1 MKYTE
6 NNVVKIPTPRVKE
19 KPLIER
25 KVLATQ
31 LILVYKNF
39 NDRRALEKLKDQD
52 CIEFVLSLDRIV
64 SNEKIAK
71 TKNWVSENWMFN
83 LWDKPT
89 HLGEGLPVGR
99 MKCGA
104 TAIIIE
110 KENDDYKIF
119 SPYDESIGWIN
130 KKQISFTFYQ
140 NPKTQKPCDQITKQ
154 AYLLYTSK
162 F

>member
-1 MKYTE
+1 M
-6 NNVVKIPTPRVKE
+6 IR
-19 KPLIER
+19 ER
-25 KVLATQ
+25 KIGIPHVLVMILALALADYLFSPTYQ
-31 LILVYKNF
+31 KLIIVYKNF
-39 NDRRALEKLKDQD
+39 KDRQALEKLKGQD
-52 CIEFVLSLDRIV
+52 CIEFILSIDRVV

-83 LWDKPT
+83 LWDKPA

-110 KENDDYKIF
+110 KENDDYKIL

-130 KKQISFTFYQ
+130 KKQVSFIFYQ
-140 NPKTQKPCDQITKQ
+140 NPKTQRPCK
-154 AYLLYTSK
+154 
-162 F
+162 

>member
-1 MKYTE
+1 M
-6 NNVVKIPTPRVKE
+6 IR
-19 KPLIER
+19 ER
-25 KVLATQ
+25 KIGITHVLVLILALALADYLLSPTYQ
-31 LILVYKNF
+31 KLILVYKNF
-39 NDRRALEKLKDQD
+39 KDKRTLEKLKDQD
-52 CIEFVLSLDRIV
+52 CIEFALSLDRIV
-64 SNEKIAK
+64 SNEKKAK

-104 TAIIIE
+104 TAIIID
-110 KENDDYKIF
+110 KENDDYKIL

-140 NPKTQKPCDQITKQ
+140 NPKTQKPCD
-154 AYLLYTSK
+154 
-162 F
+162 

>member
-1 MKYTE
+1 MIRDR
-6 NNVVKIPTPRVKE
+6 KIGIPHVLVLILALAFADYLLSPTYQK
-19 KPLIER
+19 
-25 KVLATQ
+25 
-31 LILVYKNF
+31 LILVYNKF
-39 NDRRALEKLKDQD
+39 KDRRTLEKLKDQD
-52 CIEFVLSLDRIV
+52 CIEFALSLDRIV
-64 SNEKIAK
+64 SNEKKAK

-110 KENDDYKIF
+110 KENDDYKIL

-140 NPKTQKPCDQITKQ
+140 NPKTQKPCN
-154 AYLLYTSK
+154 
-162 F
+162 

>member
-1 MKYTE
+1 M
-6 NNVVKIPTPRVKE
+6 IR
-19 KPLIER
+19 ER
-25 KVLATQ
+25 KIGIPHVLVLILALALADYLLSPTYQ
-31 LILVYKNF
+31 KLILVYNNF
-39 NDRRALEKLKDQD
+39 KDRRTLEKLKDQD
-52 CIEFVLSLDRIV
+52 CIEFALSLDRIV
-64 SNEKIAK
+64 SNEKKAK

-83 LWDKPT
+83 IWDKPT

-110 KENDDYKIF
+110 KENDDYKIL

-140 NPKTQKPCDQITKQ
+140 NPKTQKPCD
-154 AYLLYTSK
+154 
-162 F
+162 

>member
-1 MKYTE
+1 MIRDR
-6 NNVVKIPTPRVKE
+6 KIGIPHVLVLILALALADYLLSPTYHK
-19 KPLIER
+19 
-25 KVLATQ
+25 

-39 NDRRALEKLKDQD
+39 KDRRILEKLKDKD

-64 SNEKIAK
+64 SNEKTAK

-110 KENDDYKIF
+110 KENDDYKIL

-140 NPKTQKPCDQITKQ
+140 NPKTQKPCD
-154 AYLLYTSK
+154 
-162 F
+162 

>member
-1 MKYTE
+1 M
-6 NNVVKIPTPRVKE
+6 IR
-19 KPLIER
+19 ER
-25 KVLATQ
+25 KIGIPHVLVLILALALADYLLSPTYQ
-31 LILVYKNF
+31 KLILVYKNF
-39 NDRRALEKLKDQD
+39 KDRRTLEKLKDQD
-52 CIEFVLSLDRIV
+52 CIEFALSLDRIV
-64 SNEKIAK
+64 SNEKKAK

-83 LWDKPT
+83 IWDKPT

-110 KENDDYKIF
+110 KENDDYKIL

-140 NPKTQKPCDQITKQ
+140 NPKTQKPCD
-154 AYLLYTSK
+154 
-162 F
+162 

>member
-1 MKYTE
+1 MIIEK
-6 NNVVKIPTPRVKE
+6 KIGIPHVLVLILALALADYLLSPTYQK
-19 KPLIER
+19 
-25 KVLATQ
+25 
-31 LILVYKNF
+31 LILVYNNF
-39 NDRRALEKLKDQD
+39 KDRRTLEKLKDQD

-140 NPKTQKPCDQITKQ
+140 NPKTQKPCD
-154 AYLLYTSK
+154 
-162 F
+162 

>member
-1 MKYTE
+1 MIRKR
-6 NNVVKIPTPRVKE
+6 KIGIPHVLVLILALALTNYLLSPTYQK
-19 KPLIER
+19 
-25 KVLATQ
+25 

-39 NDRRALEKLKDQD
+39 KDRRTLEKLKDQD
-52 CIEFVLSLDRIV
+52 CIEFALSLDRIV
-64 SNEKIAK
+64 SNEKKAK

-104 TAIIIE
+104 TAIIID
-110 KENDDYKIF
+110 KENDDYKIL

-140 NPKTQKPCDQITKQ
+140 NPKTQKPCN
-154 AYLLYTSK
+154 
-162 F
+162 

>member
-1 MKYTE
+1 MIRDR
-6 NNVVKIPTPRVKE
+6 KIGIPHVLVLILALALADYLLSPTYQK
-19 KPLIER
+19 
-25 KVLATQ
+25 

-39 NDRRALEKLKDQD
+39 KDRRTLEKLKDQD

-64 SNEKIAK
+64 SNEKKAK

-110 KENDDYKIF
+110 KENDDYKIL

-140 NPKTQKPCDQITKQ
+140 NPKTQKPCD
-154 AYLLYTSK
+154 
-162 F
+162 

>member
-1 MKYTE
+1 M
-6 NNVVKIPTPRVKE
+6 IR
-19 KPLIER
+19 ER
-25 KVLATQ
+25 KIGIPHVLVLILALALADYLLSPTYQ
-31 LILVYKNF
+31 KLILVYKNF
-39 NDRRALEKLKDQD
+39 KDRRTLEKLKDQD
-52 CIEFVLSLDRIV
+52 CIEFALSLDRIV
-64 SNEKIAK
+64 SNEKKAK

-110 KENDDYKIF
+110 KENDDYKIL

-140 NPKTQKPCDQITKQ
+140 NPKTQKPCD
-154 AYLLYTSK
+154 
-162 F
+162 

>member
-1 MKYTE
+1 M
-6 NNVVKIPTPRVKE
+6 IR
-19 KPLIER
+19 ER
-25 KVLATQ
+25 KIGIPHVLVLILALALADYLLSPTYQ
-31 LILVYKNF
+31 KLILVYKNF
-39 NDRRALEKLKDQD
+39 KDRRTLEKLKDQD

-64 SNEKIAK
+64 SNERIAK

-110 KENDDYKIF
+110 KENDDYKIL

-140 NPKTQKPCDQITKQ
+140 NPKTQKPCD
-154 AYLLYTSK
+154 
-162 F
+162 

>member
-1 MKYTE
+1 MIREK
-6 NNVVKIPTPRVKE
+6 KIGIPHVLVLILALALADYLLSPTYQK
-19 KPLIER
+19 
-25 KVLATQ
+25 

-39 NDRRALEKLKDQD
+39 KDRRTLEKLKDQD

-64 SNEKIAK
+64 SNERIAK

-89 HLGEGLPVGR
+89 HLGQGLPVGR

-104 TAIIIE
+104 TAIIID
-110 KENDDYKIF
+110 KENDDYKIL

-130 KKQISFTFYQ
+130 KKQVSFTFYQ
-140 NPKTQKPCDQITKQ
+140 NPKTQKPCD
-154 AYLLYTSK
+154 
-162 F
+162 

>member
-1 MKYTE
+1 M
-6 NNVVKIPTPRVKE
+6 IR
-19 KPLIER
+19 ER
-25 KVLATQ
+25 KIGIPHVLVLILALALADYLLSPTYQ
-31 LILVYKNF
+31 KLILVYKNF
-39 NDRRALEKLKDQD
+39 KDRRTLEKLKDQD
-52 CIEFVLSLDRIV
+52 CIEFALSLDRIV
-64 SNEKIAK
+64 SNEKTAK

-83 LWDKPT
+83 IWDKPT

-110 KENDDYKIF
+110 KENDDYKIL

-140 NPKTQKPCDQITKQ
+140 NPKTQKPCN
-154 AYLLYTSK
+154 
-162 F
+162 

>member
-1 MKYTE
+1 M
-6 NNVVKIPTPRVKE
+6 IR
-19 KPLIER
+19 ER
-25 KVLATQ
+25 KIGIPHVLVLILALALTNYLLSPTYQ
-31 LILVYKNF
+31 KLILVYKNF
-39 NDRRALEKLKDQD
+39 KDRRTLEKLKDQD
-52 CIEFVLSLDRIV
+52 CIEFALSLDRIV
-64 SNEKIAK
+64 SNEKKAK

-104 TAIIIE
+104 TAIIID
-110 KENDDYKIF
+110 KENDDYKIL

-140 NPKTQKPCDQITKQ
+140 NPKTQKPCD
-154 AYLLYTSK
+154 
-162 F
+162 

>member
-1 MKYTE
+1 MIREK
-6 NNVVKIPTPRVKE
+6 KIGIPHVLVLILALALADYLLSPTYQK
-19 KPLIER
+19 
-25 KVLATQ
+25 

-39 NDRRALEKLKDQD
+39 KDRRTLEKLKDQD
-52 CIEFVLSLDRIV
+52 CIEFALSLDRIV
-64 SNEKIAK
+64 FNEKKAK

-83 LWDKPT
+83 IWDKPT

-110 KENDDYKIF
+110 KENDDYKIL

-140 NPKTQKPCDQITKQ
+140 NPKTQKPCD
-154 AYLLYTSK
+154 
-162 F
+162 

>member
-1 MKYTE
+1 M
-6 NNVVKIPTPRVKE
+6 IR
-19 KPLIER
+19 ER
-25 KVLATQ
+25 KIGIPHVLVLILALALADYLLSPTYQ
-31 LILVYKNF
+31 KLILVYNNF
-39 NDRRALEKLKDQD
+39 KDRRTLEKLKDQD
-52 CIEFVLSLDRIV
+52 CIEFALSLDRIV
-64 SNEKIAK
+64 SNEKKAK

-110 KENDDYKIF
+110 KENDDYKIL

-140 NPKTQKPCDQITKQ
+140 NPKTQKPCN
-154 AYLLYTSK
+154 
-162 F
+162 

>member
-1 MKYTE
+1 M
-6 NNVVKIPTPRVKE
+6 IR
-19 KPLIER
+19 ER
-25 KVLATQ
+25 KIGIPHVLVMILALALADYLFSPTYQ
-31 LILVYKNF
+31 KLIIVYKNF
-39 NDRRALEKLKDQD
+39 KDRQALEKLKGQD
-52 CIEFVLSLDRIV
+52 CIEFILSIDRVV

-83 LWDKPT
+83 LWDKPA

-110 KENDDYKIF
+110 KENDDYKIL

-130 KKQISFTFYQ
+130 KKQISFTYYQ
-140 NPKTQKPCDQITKQ
+140 NPKTRKPCD
-154 AYLLYTSK
+154 
-162 F
+162 

>member
-1 MKYTE
+1 MIK
-6 NNVVKIPTPRVKE
+6 
-19 KPLIER
+19 ER
-25 KVLATQ
+25 KIGIPHVLVLILALALADYLLSPTYQ
-31 LILVYKNF
+31 KLILVYKNF
-39 NDRRALEKLKDQD
+39 KDRRTLEKLKDQD

-64 SNEKIAK
+64 SNEKITK

-110 KENDDYKIF
+110 KENDDYKIL

-140 NPKTQKPCDQITKQ
+140 NPKTQKPCD
-154 AYLLYTSK
+154 
-162 F
+162 

>member
-1 MKYTE
+1 M
-6 NNVVKIPTPRVKE
+6 IR
-19 KPLIER
+19 ER
-25 KVLATQ
+25 KIGIPHVLVLILALALADYLLSPTYQ
-31 LILVYKNF
+31 KLILVYKNF
-39 NDRRALEKLKDQD
+39 KDRRTLEKLKDQD

-64 SNEKIAK
+64 SNERIAK

-89 HLGEGLPVGR
+89 HLGQGLPVGR

-110 KENDDYKIF
+110 KENDDYKIL

-140 NPKTQKPCDQITKQ
+140 NPKTQKPCD
-154 AYLLYTSK
+154 
-162 F
+162 

>member
-1 MKYTE
+1 MIT
-6 NNVVKIPTPRVKE
+6 
-19 KPLIER
+19 ER
-25 KVLATQ
+25 KIGIPHVLVLILALALAYYFFSPTYQ
-31 LILVYKNF
+31 KLILVYKNF
-39 NDRRALEKLKDQD
+39 KDRRTLEKLKDQD
-52 CIEFVLSLDRIV
+52 CIEFVLSRDKIV
-64 SNEKIAK
+64 SIEKTGK

-89 HLGEGLPVGR
+89 FLGEGLPVGR

-110 KENDDYKIF
+110 KKNDDYKIL

-140 NPKTQKPCDQITKQ
+140 NPKTQMPCD
-154 AYLLYTSK
+154 
-162 F
+162 

>member
-1 MKYTE
+1 MIREK
-6 NNVVKIPTPRVKE
+6 KIGIPHVLVLILALALADYLLSPTYQK
-19 KPLIER
+19 
-25 KVLATQ
+25 

-104 TAIIIE
+104 TAIIID
-110 KENDDYKIF
+110 KEGDDYKIL

-140 NPKTQKPCDQITKQ
+140 NPKTQKPCD
-154 AYLLYTSK
+154 
-162 F
+162 

>member
-1 MKYTE
+1 M
-6 NNVVKIPTPRVKE
+6 IR
-19 KPLIER
+19 ER
-25 KVLATQ
+25 KIGIPHVLVLILALALADYLLSPTYQ
-31 LILVYKNF
+31 KLILVYKNF
-39 NDRRALEKLKDQD
+39 KDKRTLEKLKDQD
-52 CIEFVLSLDRIV
+52 CIEFALSLDRIV
-64 SNEKIAK
+64 SNEKTAK

-83 LWDKPT
+83 IWDKPT

-110 KENDDYKIF
+110 KENDDYKIL

-140 NPKTQKPCDQITKQ
+140 NPKTQKPCD
-154 AYLLYTSK
+154 
-162 F
+162 

>member
-1 MKYTE
+1 M
-6 NNVVKIPTPRVKE
+6 IR
-19 KPLIER
+19 ER
-25 KVLATQ
+25 KIGITHVLVLILALALADYLLSPTYQ
-31 LILVYKNF
+31 KLILVYKNF
-39 NDRRALEKLKDQD
+39 KDKRTLEKLKDQD
-52 CIEFVLSLDRIV
+52 CIEFALSLDRIV
-64 SNEKIAK
+64 SNEKKAK

-104 TAIIIE
+104 TAIVIE
-110 KENDDYKIF
+110 KENDDYKIL

-140 NPKTQKPCDQITKQ
+140 NPKTQKPCD
-154 AYLLYTSK
+154 
-162 F
+162 

>member
-1 MKYTE
+1 MIR
-6 NNVVKIPTPRVKE
+6 VRKIGIPHVLVLILALALADYLLSPTYQK
-19 KPLIER
+19 
-25 KVLATQ
+25 

-39 NDRRALEKLKDQD
+39 KDRRTLEKLKDQD

-110 KENDDYKIF
+110 KENDDYKIL

-140 NPKTQKPCDQITKQ
+140 NPKTQKPCD
-154 AYLLYTSK
+154 
-162 F
+162 

>member
-1 MKYTE
+1 M
-6 NNVVKIPTPRVKE
+6 IS
-19 KPLIER
+19 ER
-25 KVLATQ
+25 KIGIPHVLVLILALALANYLLSPTYQ
-31 LILVYKNF
+31 KLILVYKNF

-64 SNEKIAK
+64 SNERIAK

-89 HLGEGLPVGR
+89 HLGERLPVGR

-110 KENDDYKIF
+110 KENDDYKIL

-140 NPKTQKPCDQITKQ
+140 NPKTQKPCD
-154 AYLLYTSK
+154 
-162 F
+162 

>member
-1 MKYTE
+1 M
-6 NNVVKIPTPRVKE
+6 IR
-19 KPLIER
+19 ER
-25 KVLATQ
+25 KIGIPHVLVLILALALADYLLSPTYQ
-31 LILVYKNF
+31 KLILVYKNF
-39 NDRRALEKLKDQD
+39 KDRRTLEKLKDQD

-110 KENDDYKIF
+110 KENDDYKIL

-140 NPKTQKPCDQITKQ
+140 NPKTQKPCD
-154 AYLLYTSK
+154 
-162 F
+162 

>member
-1 MKYTE
+1 MIK
-6 NNVVKIPTPRVKE
+6 
-19 KPLIER
+19 ER
-25 KVLATQ
+25 KIGIPHVLVLILALALADYLLSPTYQ
-31 LILVYKNF
+31 KLILVYKNF
-39 NDRRALEKLKDQD
+39 KDKRTLEKLKDQD
-52 CIEFVLSLDRIV
+52 CIEFALSLDRIV
-64 SNEKIAK
+64 SNEKKAK

-83 LWDKPT
+83 IWDKPT

-110 KENDDYKIF
+110 KENDDYKIL

-140 NPKTQKPCDQITKQ
+140 NPKTQKPCD
-154 AYLLYTSK
+154 
-162 F
+162 

>member
-1 MKYTE
+1 M
-6 NNVVKIPTPRVKE
+6 IR
-19 KPLIER
+19 ER
-25 KVLATQ
+25 KIGIPHVLVLILALALADYLLSPTYQ
-31 LILVYKNF
+31 KLILVYNNF
-39 NDRRALEKLKDQD
+39 KDRRTLEKLKDQD
-52 CIEFVLSLDRIV
+52 CIEFALSLDRIV
-64 SNEKIAK
+64 SNEKKAK

-110 KENDDYKIF
+110 KENDDYKIL

-140 NPKTQKPCDQITKQ
+140 NPKTQKPCD
-154 AYLLYTSK
+154 
-162 F
+162 

>member
-1 MKYTE
+1 MIRKR
-6 NNVVKIPTPRVKE
+6 KIGIPHVLVMILALALADYLFSPTYQK
-19 KPLIER
+19 LI
-25 KVLATQ
+25 
-31 LILVYKNF
+31 IVYKNF
-39 NDRRALEKLKDQD
+39 KDRQALEKLKGQD
-52 CIEFVLSLDRIV
+52 CIEFILSIDRVV

-83 LWDKPT
+83 LWDKPA

-110 KENDDYKIF
+110 KENDDYKIL

-130 KKQISFTFYQ
+130 KKQISFTYYQ
-140 NPKTQKPCDQITKQ
+140 NPKTRKPCD
-154 AYLLYTSK
+154 
-162 F
+162 

>member
-1 MKYTE
+1 M
-6 NNVVKIPTPRVKE
+6 IR
-19 KPLIER
+19 ER
-25 KVLATQ
+25 KIGIPHVLVLILALALADYLLSPTYQ
-31 LILVYKNF
+31 KLILVYKNLK
-39 NDRRALEKLKDQD
+39 DRRALEKLKDQD

-83 LWDKPT
+83 LWDKPA

-110 KENDDYKIF
+110 KENDDYKIL

-140 NPKTQKPCDQITKQ
+140 NPKTQKPCD
-154 AYLLYTSK
+154 
-162 F
+162 